1 VSRLLDNMNPQQ
13 REGIQAVDGPVLL
26 LAGAGSGKTRVITH
40 RIAYL
45 IEERGVRPDQ
55 ILAVTFTNKAA
66 TEMAERVD
74 KLLGHSAVARPLLST
89 FHSFCVRVL
98 RRDIEA
104 LRVNNSG
111 LTRTFAI
118 YDEADQQ
125 AVVKTALK
133 RLAIDDKQ
141 LKPRVA
147 LGRISWAKNHMI
159 DPQEYFLASTNPMEE
174 KIAHIFEIYRK
185 ELFKANAL
193 DFDDLLL
200 ETVRLLKVAPEVR
213 ERYNRRYKYLLIDEY
228 QDTNRPQYELMKLLA
243 GPAHNVCVV
252 GDEDQSIYSW
262 RGADIRNI
270 LEFEKD
276 FPEVRTIRLE
286 QNYRSTQIIL
296 EGASAVVANNIQ
308 RKGKT
313 LFTTREG
320 GSLIGYYEAP
330 DGENEA
336 LFIADRIQQYLREA
350 GQSDPDV
357 PPRCAVL
364 YRTNSQSR
372 LVEEALRRYQIQ
384 YHMVGGFSFYERAEV
399 KDILSY
405 MKLVLNP
412 HDSIAFARVVNSP
425 ARGIGKTTMET
436 LERIALTAGLSTWD
450 AVARATKEQLLPA
463 RALQAL
469 AKFRRLI
476 EDARAMLGPNFADKL
491 TADLA
496 PEGDAAE
503 QNGIEAAASVDAAE
517 LNPVEIAVES
527 DEDDVAAAEPDTSFD
542 TSFNFGFDFGPSEEI
557 STIAPENAAGTVH
570 YDAYDR
576 LDHADSDDWYLSD
589 AQLDRLRDKVA
600 RLEEQAR
607 KLGTSAPELNVTTIT
622 KGWFRV
628 RIMFDPQ
635 ETGGWSIVAMKGTHL
650 DSTDFGVLKGEQ
662 IPHNIDFSG
671 WDCDLCN
678 RQIERKQ
685 LFLLRK
691 GSEYERAGS
700 TCIERF
706 KNIRPRIFQFHSE
719 AKDSLRTW
727 LSQEGTKE
735 IPQSRPSLYS
745 LADSIRGVQQS
756 KSEATDVQP
765 RQVAAPFIL
774 ATLTPRSP
782 MGSLESGPPP
792 ANLAEFNPFA
802 PVVLKRGA
810 NITPE
815 RAAEILMADERDA
828 GAGGFRKPGDAA
840 TLPELIK
847 FLNDRSGYIRTLE
860 EEATPESFSRIEN
873 LKELANAAQ
882 DAQERGE
889 TLSEFLDH
897 AALVSDADSY
907 SAEARVT
914 LMTLHAAKGL
924 EFPLVFIA
932 GMEEGL
938 FPSSRTLV
946 DPGGLEEERRL
957 CYVGMTRAMDTLIM
971 TRARYRRRYGSDM
984 PDSTIPSRFLE
995 EVPSRLIE
1003 DLGSPAPRPQFS
1015 GSAYATPYPQR
1026 SRFGRPIGGEEGDR
1040 HYSYEDEDQ
1049 SANPPANRRTAS
1061 KFSTTRVAP
1070 GSRPVSTSGSVDNI
1084 ANFFAAR
1091 GQKFARPKLDI
1102 PEPTGKTGLRQGSR
1116 VRHPKYGEGTVF
1128 RREGEGDDAKI
1139 TVQFQ
1144 QHGVKKLVEKF
1155 AQLEA
1160 L

>member
-1 VSRLLDNMNPQQ
+1 MASRLLDNMNPQQ

-45 IEERGVRPDQ
+45 IEERGVPADA

-66 TEMAERVD
+66 SEMAERVD
-74 KLLGHSAVARPLLST
+74 RILGHASLAKPLLST

-98 RRDIEA
+98 RRDVEV
-104 LRVNNSG
+104 LRVNGAG

-118 YDEADQQ
+118 YDEVDQQ
-125 AVVKTALK
+125 AVVKAALK
-133 RLAIDDKQ
+133 RLAIDDEQ
-141 LKPRVA
+141 LKPRMA

-185 ELFKANAL
+185 ELAKANAL

-243 GPAHNVCVV
+243 GPAANVCVV

-276 FPEVRTIRLE
+276 FPSVRTIRLE
-286 QNYRSTQIIL
+286 QNYRSTQMIL
-296 EGASAVVANNIQ
+296 EGASAVVANNTQ

-336 LFIADRIQQYLREA
+336 LFIADRIAQYLRAA
-350 GQSDPDV
+350 GGTEDL
-357 PPRCAVL
+357 PRCAVL

-384 YHMVGGFSFYERAEV
+384 YHMVGGFSFYDRAEV

-412 HDSIAFARVVNSP
+412 HDSIALGRVVNSP

-436 LERIALTAGLSTWD
+436 LERIALTTGVSTWD
-450 AVARATKEQLLPA
+450 AIGRASEEQLLPA

-469 AKFRRLI
+469 GKFRRLI
-476 EDARAMLGPNFADKL
+476 EDGRAMLGLDFAAKL
-491 TADLA
+491 
-496 PEGDAAE
+496 
-503 QNGIEAAASVDAAE
+503 ASDVGLVD
-517 LNPVEIAVES
+517 
-527 DEDDVAAAEPDTSFD
+527 DDVAVEGEGDEGFVVDGFAVEAEESSVVTGADAAADTSFD
-542 TSFNFGFDFGPSEEI
+542 TSFNFGFDFGPSEEM
-557 STIAPENAAGTVH
+557 STIAPENAVDTDAVH
-570 YDAYDR
+570 GI
-576 LDHADSDDWYLSD
+576 DS
-589 AQLDRLRDKVA
+589 
-600 RLEEQAR
+600 
-607 KLGTSAPELNVTTIT
+607 
-622 KGWFRV
+622 
-628 RIMFDPQ
+628 
-635 ETGGWSIVAMKGTHL
+635 
-650 DSTDFGVLKGEQ
+650 
-662 IPHNIDFSG
+662 
-671 WDCDLCN
+671 
-678 RQIERKQ
+678 
-685 LFLLRK
+685 
-691 GSEYERAGS
+691 
-700 TCIERF
+700 
-706 KNIRPRIFQFHSE
+706 
-719 AKDSLRTW
+719 
-727 LSQEGTKE
+727 
-735 IPQSRPSLYS
+735 
-745 LADSIRGVQQS
+745 
-756 KSEATDVQP
+756 
-765 RQVAAPFIL
+765 
-774 ATLTPRSP
+774 
-782 MGSLESGPPP
+782 
-792 ANLAEFNPFA
+792 AEFNPFA
-802 PVVLKRGA
+802 PVVMKETDGHGPRGTVRDA
-810 NITPE
+810 GD
-815 RAAEILMADERDA
+815 AAERIMADERA
-828 GAGGFRKPGDAA
+828 PFRKPGEAA

-847 FLNDRSGYIRTLE
+847 FLNDRSGYIRALE

-924 EFPLVFIA
+924 EFPLVFMA

-946 DPGGLEEERRL
+946 DPTGLEEERRL
-957 CYVGMTRAMDTLIM
+957 CYVGMTRAMDTLVM

-984 PDSTIPSRFLE
+984 PETSIPSRFLE
-995 EVPSRLIE
+995 EVPARLIE
-1003 DLGSPAPRPQFS
+1003 DLGSPAPRPQF
-1015 GSAYATPYPQR
+1015 GGGQFAGAAYATPYPQR
-1026 SRFGRPIGGEEGDR
+1026 GRLGRPRDAEDAGEQ

-1049 SANPPANRRTAS
+1049 TAGVAGRGHGGPT
-1061 KFSTTRVAP
+1061 KFSTTRIAP
-1070 GSRPVSTSGSVDNI
+1070 GSRPVAESRAGAGNSIDNI
-1084 ANFFAAR
+1084 ASFFAGR
-1091 GQKFARPKLDI
+1091 GQKNAGGFRHARPKLDI
-1102 PEPTGKTGLRQGSR
+1102 PAPTGRTGLRQGSR

-1128 RREGEGDDAKI
+1128 RREGDGDDAKI